1 MKKRV
6 LQLIGSF
13 HQGGSES
20 QAVSL
25 TRLLKDEGSFEVFAA
40 TLNNEGVLR
49 TKIDKAGLAEI
60 PEFPLTSFYNA
71 NFVNQV
77 RRCAKYLTDNKIDI
91 VHTHDF
97 YTNVFGMSA
106 ATLARVGVHIASKRE
121 TGGMRSGAQKFVEK
135 IAFGRA
141 RALIANC
148 AAVHDHLIERSIS
161 PAKIRIIYNG
171 IDLERF
177 EIADDRLAVCKTFG
191 LPTGENIPI
200 VTMVANLRH
209 RVKNVPMLLRVAK
222 HISESH
228 ANVHFVVA
236 GEGELEIDLQQLAKG
251 LGVTDKVH
259 FMGRCTDVPAL
270 LSISSVCVLTSFA
283 EGFSNSILEYMAA
296 GKPVVATNV
305 GGAAEAIIEGGT
317 GFLVASDDD
326 ASMADRLIQLIGN
339 NEMSSKFGAGGRRI
353 AIEKFSQKIQLS
365 DTIDL
370 YNSLLK

>member
-141 RALIANC
+141 RAIIANS

-339 NEMSSKFGAGGRRI
+339 NEMASKFGVEGRRI
-353 AIEKFSQKIQLS
+353 AVEKFSQKIQLS
-365 DTIDL
+365 QTIEL